1 MMVMYST
8 KKSLLET
15 NCGIEQDEFKRKF
28 YRNLAADNQKFELNQ
43 FDDMLNILYKKNEED
58 YKKWYKALN
67 KIPLFFVKRNMSL
80 TIELLNSDN
89 IEALNTAFEMEKR
102 KRAVISNNIIYKA
115 TYTSVNKSKK
125 EILIALNNTLLLM
138 KSDGED
144 NILKKAKEDF
154 AKYFGKYENDIC
166 LGKFY
171 KELLDSIEEEML
183 KKINDEIK
191 KVDEIE
197 KNINITSNIELLLD
211 TRISN
216 NINRCTVISQ
226 RRSYNK

>member
-102 KRAVISNNIIYKA
+102 KRAAISNNIIYKA

-154 AKYFGKYENDIC
+154 AKYFSKYENDIY
-166 LGKFY
+166 LGKLY

-183 KKINDEIK
+183 KTINDEIK

-197 KNINITSNIELLLD
+197 KNINITSDIELQFN
-211 TRISN
+211 TRKSN
-216 NINRCTVISQ
+216 NISRCTVISQ